1 MPEAR
6 IPANTFRLKH
16 KSQEAALQ
24 RIFAASL
31 TKTAEVYNVPRGTA
45 YLTSQQVLLYVTYL
59 VFYVLLARIL
69 NQTEVGEVAVL
80 ALIQALLTGLIS
92 GSLPL
97 AATRFISRSIVA
109 GDAQAAA
116 GVARVTLR
124 LSLSL
129 ATPVVALAILFS
141 PYLSGFLR
149 GAADPTNLLLVT
161 FIASFFLDLTLL
173 YTAFFIGVGR
183 YAQTL
188 YQNALFVPVSRGL
201 GLVLAYY
208 GFGLFGIGP
217 LRVLG
222 IVMGWAVGGI
232 ATVVLS
238 VYLWHGQLPRGASYP
253 LRPIL
258 TFSLPVFASALITLG
273 QQWGDLGIIY
283 LLLGATILGPYYL
296 VVSSVNFL
304 SVLWMPVNQA
314 IYPALSAAHSTG
326 DPREVSDR
334 LATAFRLINLT
345 VLPIAAA
352 LAAITPT
359 ALDIVYGPSYVGEAL
374 TLSILSLSSIFV
386 AQGVLLVTT
395 LQAVGHAR
403 RYLAVTLVSTIVF
416 VGFVALAAVPIGT
429 LAGAIGRAVLS
440 ILIVALARFSLRHEV
455 STHIDSALSKAVPLA
470 MGVALPLLAI
480 DQFFLMHPPF
490 RPAFQLIILFGAFV
504 VLYGGISR
512 QLRVFHHGDFAML
525 HDVLP
530 ERLRPILKIVQGII
544 VSGAA

>member
-1 MPEAR
+1 M
-6 IPANTFRLKH
+6 
-16 KSQEAALQ
+16 
-24 RIFAASL
+24 

-45 YLTSQQVLLYVTYL
+45 YLTSQQVLLYVVYL

-80 ALIQALLTGLIS
+80 ALIQAIFTGLIS

-109 GDAQAAA
+109 GDTQAAA

-124 LSLSL
+124 LSLAL
-129 ATPVVALAILFS
+129 AVPVVALAVLFS
-141 PYLSGFLR
+141 PYLGGFLR
-149 GAADPTNLLLVT
+149 GATDPTNLLLTT
-161 FIASFFLDLTLL
+161 FIASFFLDLMAL

-188 YQNALFVPVSRGL
+188 YQNALFVPLSRGL
-201 GLVLAYY
+201 GLALAYF
-208 GFGLFGIGP
+208 GF
-217 LRVLG
+217 RVLG
-222 IVMGWAVGGI
+222 IVSGWAIGGI
-232 ATVVLS
+232 ATVILS
-238 VYLWHGQLPRGASYP
+238 VYLWHGVLPKGGSFP

-258 TFSLPVFASALITLG
+258 AFTLPVFASALITLG
-273 QQWGDLGIIY
+273 QQWGDMGIIY
-283 LLLGATILGPYYL
+283 LLLGPTILGPYYL

-304 SVLWMPVNQA
+304 SVLWIPVNQA

-345 VLPIAAA
+345 VLPISFA

-359 ALDIVYGPSYVGEAL
+359 ALDIVYGASYVHEAL
-374 TLSILSLSSIFV
+374 TLSILSISSIFV

-395 LQAVGHAR
+395 LQAVGHTR
-403 RYLAVTLVSTIVF
+403 RYLGVTLVSTLVF

-429 LAGAIGRAVLS
+429 LAGAIGRALLS

-470 MGVALPLLAI
+470 AGVGLPLLVL
-480 DQFFLMHPPF
+480 DQFFLLSHPI
-490 RPAFQLIILFGAFV
+490 RPIFQLALLFGLFV
-504 VLYGGISR
+504 LLYGGMSR

-530 ERLRPILKIVQGII
+530 RRLRPLLKMVQGVI
-544 VSGAA
+544 VSGAK

>member
-1 MPEAR
+1 
-6 IPANTFRLKH
+6 
-16 KSQEAALQ
+16 
-24 RIFAASL
+24 L

-45 YLTSQQVLLYVTYL
+45 YLTSQQVLLYVTYF

-69 NQTEVGEVAVL
+69 NKTEVGEVAILSLV
-80 ALIQALLTGLIS
+80 QALLTGLIS

-97 AATRFISRSIVA
+97 AATRFISRAIVA
-109 GDAQAAA
+109 GDTQAAA

-124 LSLSL
+124 LSLTL
-129 ATPVVALAILFS
+129 ALPVVGLAIVFS
-141 PYLSGFLR
+141 PYLSGFLS
-149 GAADPTNLLLVT
+149 GATDPTNLLLVT
-161 FIASFFLDLTLL
+161 FIASFFLDLMLL

-188 YQNALFVPVSRGL
+188 YQNALFVPLSRGL
-201 GLVLAYY
+201 GLFLAYY
-208 GFGLFGIGP
+208 GFRVFGI
-217 LRVLG
+217 VS
-222 IVMGWAVGGI
+222 GWAIGSI

-238 VYLWHGQLPRGASYP
+238 VYLWHGQLLPKGGNFP
-253 LRPIL
+253 VRPIL
-258 TFSLPVFASALITLG
+258 VFTLPVFASALITLG
-273 QQWGDLGIIY
+273 QQWGDMGIIY
-283 LLLGATILGPYYL
+283 LLLGATTLGPYYL

-345 VLPIAAA
+345 VLPIGAA

-359 ALDIVYGPSYVGEAL
+359 ALDIVYGASYVGEAL

-395 LQAVGHAR
+395 LQAAGHTR

-416 VGFVALAAVPIGT
+416 IGFVGLAAVPIGT
-429 LAGAIGRAVLS
+429 LAGAIGRALLS
-440 ILIVALARFSLRHEV
+440 ILIVTLARFSLRHEV
-455 STHIDSALSKAVPLA
+455 STHIDSALSKAIPLA
-470 MGVALPLLAI
+470 AGVGLPLLAL
-480 DQFFLMHPPF
+480 DQYFLMYHPV
-490 RPAFQLIILFGAFV
+490 RPVFQLVILFALFL

-530 ERLRPILKIVQGII
+530 RKLRPILKMVQGII
-544 VSGAA
+544 VSGAR

>member
-1 MPEAR
+1 MTR
-6 IPANTFRLKH
+6 
-16 KSQEAALQ
+16 
-24 RIFAASL
+24 
-31 TKTAEVYNVPRGTA
+31 TAEVYNVPRGTA
-45 YLTSQQVLLYVTYL
+45 YLTSQQVLLYITYL

-69 NQTEVGEVAVL
+69 NKTEVGEVAVL

-109 GDAQAAA
+109 GDTQAAA

-124 LSLSL
+124 LSLAL
-129 ATPVVALAILFS
+129 AVPVVALAILFS

-149 GAADPTNLLLVT
+149 SASDPTNLLLVT

-188 YQNALFVPVSRGL
+188 YQNALFVPLSRGL

-208 GFGLFGIGP
+208 GIGVLGIAP

-222 IVMGWAVGGI
+222 IATGWAVGGI
-232 ATVVLS
+232 ATLFLS
-238 VYLWHGQLPRGASYP
+238 VYLWHGQLPKGGSYP

-258 TFSLPVFASALITLG
+258 AFSLPVFASALITLG
-273 QQWGDLGIIY
+273 QQWGDQGIIY
-283 LLLGATILGPYYL
+283 LLLGATILGPYYI

-326 DPREVSDR
+326 DPKEVSDR

-345 VLPIAAA
+345 VLPIGAA
-352 LAAITPT
+352 LAAIM
-359 ALDIVYGPSYVGEAL
+359 
-374 TLSILSLSSIFV
+374 
-386 AQGVLLVTT
+386 
-395 LQAVGHAR
+395 QAVGHTR
-403 RYLAVTLVSTIVF
+403 RYLVVTLVSTIAFMGF
-416 VGFVALAAVPIGT
+416 VGFAALPLGT
-429 LAGAIGRAVLS
+429 LSGAIGRALLS

-455 STHIDSALSKAVPLA
+455 STHIDSALSKAIPLA
-470 MGVALPLLAI
+470 GGVGLPLLAL
-480 DQFFLMHPPF
+480 DQFFLLYHPV
-490 RPAFQLIILFGAFV
+490 RPVFQLVILFGLFA

-512 QLRVFHHGDFAML
+512 RLRVFHHGDFAML
-525 HDVLP
+525 HDALP
-530 ERLRPILKIVQGII
+530 RILRPYLKMIQGII
-544 VSGAA
+544 VSSES

>member
-1 MPEAR
+1 M
-6 IPANTFRLKH
+6 
-16 KSQEAALQ
+16 
-24 RIFAASL
+24 

-45 YLTSQQVLLYVTYL
+45 YLTSQQVLLYITYL

-80 ALIQALLTGLIS
+80 ALIQALLTGLIT

-109 GDAQAAA
+109 GDTQAAA

-124 LSLSL
+124 LSLAL
-129 ATPVVALAILFS
+129 ATPVVALAIVLS
-141 PYLSGFLR
+141 PYLSGSLR
-149 GAADPTNLLLVT
+149 GATDPTNLLLVT

-188 YQNALFVPVSRGL
+188 YQNLLFVPLSRGL

-208 GFGLFGIGP
+208 GIGFLGIAP

-222 IVMGWAVGGI
+222 IAMGWAIGGI
-232 ATVVLS
+232 ATLVLS
-238 VYLWHGQLPRGASYP
+238 IYLWHGQLPRGGSYP

-258 TFSLPVFASALITLG
+258 AFSLPVFASALITLG

-352 LAAITPT
+352 LAAIAPT
-359 ALDIVYGPSYVGEAL
+359 ALDIVYGRSYVGEAL
-374 TLSILSLSSIFV
+374 TLSILALSSIFV

-395 LQAVGHAR
+395 LQAVGHTR
-403 RYLAVTLVSTIVF
+403 RYLVVTLMSTVVF
-416 VGFVALAAVPIGT
+416 IGFVSLAAVPLGT
-429 LAGAIGRAVLS
+429 LAGAIGRALLS
-440 ILIVALARFSLRHEV
+440 ISIVALARFSLRHEV
-455 STHIDSALSKAVPLA
+455 STHIDSALSKALPLA
-470 MGVALPLLAI
+470 GAVGLPLLAL
-480 DQFFLMHPPF
+480 DQFFLVFHPV
-490 RPAFQLIILFGAFV
+490 RPIFQLVILFGLFV
-504 VLYGGISR
+504 ILYGGVSR
-512 QLRVFHHGDFAML
+512 QLHVFHHGDFAML
-525 HDVLP
+525 HDALP
-530 ERLRPILKIVQGII
+530 GILRPYLKRVQRII
-544 VSGAA
+544 VSGTN

>member
-1 MPEAR
+1 
-6 IPANTFRLKH
+6 
-16 KSQEAALQ
+16 
-24 RIFAASL
+24 L

-45 YLTSQQVLLYVTYL
+45 YLTSQQVLLYITYL

-69 NQTEVGEVAVL
+69 NRTEVGEVAVL
-80 ALIQALLTGLIS
+80 ALVQALLTGLIS

-109 GDAQAAA
+109 GDTQAAA

-124 LSLSL
+124 LSAAL
-129 ATPVVALAILFS
+129 AVPVVALAILFS
-141 PYLSGFLR
+141 PYLSGFLQS
-149 GAADPTNLLLVT
+149 AADPTNLLLTT
-161 FIASFFLDLTLL
+161 FIASFFLDLMLL

-188 YQNALFVPVSRGL
+188 YQNALFVPLSRGL

-208 GFGLFGIGP
+208 GIGVLGIAP

-222 IVMGWAVGGI
+222 IATGWAVGGI
-232 ATVVLS
+232 ATLILS
-238 VYLWHGQLPRGASYP
+238 VYLWHGQLPRGGSYP
-253 LRPIL
+253 IRPIL
-258 TFSLPVFASALITLG
+258 AFSLPVFASALITLG

-283 LLLGATILGPYYL
+283 VLLGATILGPYYI

-345 VLPIAAA
+345 VLPLGAA

-359 ALDIVYGPSYVGEAL
+359 ALDIVYGASYVGEAL

-395 LQAVGHAR
+395 LQAVGHTR
-403 RYLAVTLVSTIVF
+403 RYLAVTLVSTIAFMGF
-416 VGFVALAAVPIGT
+416 VGFAALPIGT
-429 LAGAIGRAVLS
+429 LSGAIGRALLS
-440 ILIVALARFSLRHEV
+440 ILIVALARFSLRREV
-455 STHIDSALSKAVPLA
+455 STHIDSALSKAIPMA
-470 MGVALPLLAI
+470 AGVGLPLLAL
-480 DQFFLMHPPF
+480 DQFFLIYHPV
-490 RPAFQLIILFGAFV
+490 RPIFQLVILFGLFV
-504 VLYGGISR
+504 ILYGGISR
-512 QLRVFHHGDFAML
+512 QLKVFHHGDFAML
-525 HDVLP
+525 HDALP
-530 ERLRPILKIVQGII
+530 SILRPYLKMVQRII
-544 VSGAA
+544 VSATR

>member
-1 MPEAR
+1 M
-6 IPANTFRLKH
+6 
-16 KSQEAALQ
+16 
-24 RIFAASL
+24 
-31 TKTAEVYNVPRGTA
+31 TKTAELYNVPRGTA
-45 YLTSQQVLLYVTYL
+45 YLTSQQILLYVVYL

-69 NQTEVGEVAVL
+69 NKTEVGEVAVL

-124 LSLSL
+124 LSLAL
-129 ATPVVALAILFS
+129 ALPVVVLAVLFS
-141 PYLSGFLR
+141 PYLAGFLR
-149 GAADPTNLLLVT
+149 GATDPVNLLLVT
-161 FIASFFLDLTLL
+161 FVASLFLDLTLL

-188 YQNALFVPVSRGL
+188 YQNALFVPLSRGL
-201 GLVLAYY
+201 GLVLAFY
-208 GFGLFGIGP
+208 GF
-217 LRVLG
+217 RALG
-222 IVMGWAVGGI
+222 IVSGWAIGGI
-232 ATVVLS
+232 ATLILS
-238 VYLWHGQLPRGASYP
+238 VYLWHGQLPKGGSFP
-253 LRPIL
+253 VRPIL
-258 TFSLPVFASALITLG
+258 VFSLPVFASALITLG
-273 QQWGDLGIIY
+273 QQWGDMGIIY
-283 LLLGATILGPYYL
+283 ALLGPTILGPYYL

-334 LATAFRLINLT
+334 LGTAFRLINLT
-345 VLPIAAA
+345 VLPISVA
-352 LAAITPT
+352 LAVITPT
-359 ALDIVYGPSYVGEAL
+359 ALDIVYGQSYVGEAL

-395 LQAVGHAR
+395 MQAVGHTR
-403 RYLAVTLVSTIVF
+403 QYLGVTLASTLVFMGF
-416 VGFVALAAVPIGT
+416 VGLGALPLGT
-429 LAGAIGRAVLS
+429 LAGAIGRALLS
-440 ILIVALARFSLRHEV
+440 ILIVVLAKLTLRREI
-455 STHIDSALSKAVPLA
+455 STHVNSALSKAIPLA
-470 MGVALPLLAI
+470 VGVALPLLAL
-480 DQFFLMHPPF
+480 DQFFLMSHPF
-490 RPAFQLIILFGAFV
+490 RPIFQLIILFGLFV

-530 ERLRPILKIVQGII
+530 GRLRPILKMIQRII
-544 VSGAA
+544 VSGTG